1 MAGLDD
7 DTTAHVLRHVF
18 AATLNSG
25 VPLQAVT
32 ALLGR
37 AITALE

>member
-7 DTTAHVLRHVF
+7 DTTAHVLRYAF
-18 AATLNSG
+18 TATFELG